1 MKKHINTKFL
11 IAILIFLSI
20 FTILFRMNG
29 SSFESF
35 FISLIIAASPIIA
48 YTIINISKIKPLLK
62 ILFYMYCASLAL
74 IFIYITV

>member
-1 MKKHINTKFL
+1 MGKHINVRL
-11 IAILIFLSI
+11 LLAILLSVSI

-35 FISLIIAASPIIA
+35 FISLIMAASPIIG
-48 YTIINISKIKPLLK
+48 YTIINISKINYLLR
-62 ILFYMYCASLAL
+62 ILFYMYCASLAM